1 MKRAYYDAKPKA
13 LEAVGNGN
21 YLYRWDIKEEEV
33 QSDFM
38 QEGSDEPLVSEKRVQ
53 YSCCE
58 ATILG
63 NPTYD
68 KCVEA
73 VIRDR
78 YTAEQEMALINKYN
92 SYQNSIISDTS
103 ILDEYKEYL
112 KYIFD
117 VKILVKKDLELE
129 AITSIAKQKKLQEI
143 TSYDTSSN
151 VNSFTLDGEQV
162 WLDKDTRVG
171 LMNSTN
177 IQKAAG
183 QENTTLWFE
192 GKSYTIPCDTA
203 IQMLS
208 ALELYALECYN
219 VTAQHKANVE
229 ALTTKEE
236 VEAYDY
242 TTGYPDKLNFNTEL

>member
-1 MKRAYYDAKPKA
+1 MKRYIKDETIKPADRIIVVKD
-13 LEAVGNGN
+13 G
-21 YLYRWDIKEEEV
+21 
-33 QSDFM
+33 M
-38 QEGSDEPLVSEKRVQ
+38 Q
-53 YSCCE
+53 
-58 ATILG
+58 II
-63 NPTYD
+63 NPTEEQILSD
-68 KCVEA
+68 GWVEY
-73 VIRDR
+73 I
-78 YTAEQEMALINKYN
+78 EQVYEPTL
-92 SYQNSIISDTS
+92 
-103 ILDEYKEYL
+103 E
-112 KYIFD
+112 D
-117 VKILVKKDLELE
+117 VKNEKI
-129 AITSIAKQKKLQEI
+129 SEI
-143 TSYDTSSN
+143 TDYDTSSN
-151 VNSFTLDGEQV
+151 VNGFMLDGEEV

-183 QENTTLWFE
+183 QETTTLWFE

-242 TTGYPDKLNFNTEL
+242 TTGYPEKLNLQTK